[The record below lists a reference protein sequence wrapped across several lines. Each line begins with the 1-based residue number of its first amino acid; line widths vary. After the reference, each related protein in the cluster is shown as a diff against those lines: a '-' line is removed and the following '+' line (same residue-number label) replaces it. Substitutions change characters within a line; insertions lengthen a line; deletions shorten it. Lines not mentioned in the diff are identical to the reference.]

1 MKLAEDVNVLSF
13 LNTERL
19 RNNVFNVRAAAPAIA
34 MTSNV
39 SAAVEQRFVI
49 KVLVKEKPKSVQI

>member
-19 RNNVFNVRAAAPAIA
+19 RNSVFNVRAAAPAIA
-34 MTSNV
+34 MTNNV
-39 SAAVEQRFVI
+39 CAAVEQRFVI
-49 KVLVKEKPKSVQI
+49 KVLVKEKLKLVQI